1 MMDADGPIIV
11 GSYSNEEEAYW
22 AQHCLDSEGIESY
35 LAFEHH
41 NSLNRFLWI
50 ALGGVKVMVAGRDV
64 PLARKLLAEYDAE
77 RYEKYKSL
85 NVNCPSCG
93 SGDIARPSVPY
104 FLLALLMI
112 LTIGIF
118 ALFFRFKNECRECG
132 QKW

>member
-50 ALGGVKVMVAGRDV
+50 V
-64 PLARKLLAEYDAE
+64 
-77 RYEKYKSL
+77 
-85 NVNCPSCG
+85 
-93 SGDIARPSVPY
+93 SVSY
-104 FLLALLMI
+104 THLRAHE
-112 LTIGIF
+112 T
-118 ALFFRFKNECRECG
+118 
-132 QKW
+132 